1 MILAIDLGGTHL
13 RMAIGDGVGD
23 WGLAHRVRRQP
34 GMDAAGLIAAVG
46 EMLQSWDLPAARLAG
61 IGVSAAAVVA
71 PDGTIRR
78 AENIGWTD
86 VPLARM
92 LREAFDVPAIVET
105 DVYCGALFEAQH
117 GQARGAASALY
128 VAAGTGV
135 GHALILDGRV
145 WRGAAGGANA
155 IGHMV
160 IERDG
165 VRCYCGNAGCL
176 CPRASG
182 KAQAS
187 ESAPGGALE
196 ALAQAL
202 GAALTLI
209 EPETVILAGG
219 ALAQPWFDGARLV
232 ELLPHFAYP
241 GLVLPRLV
249 TSDVPDPNLRGA
261 ALHLKERS

>member
-23 WGLAHRVRRQP
+23 WVLAHRVRRQP
-34 GMDAAGLIAAVG
+34 GMDAAGLIAMIG
-46 EMLQSWDLPAARLAG
+46 EVLGSWNLAPARLEG
-61 IGVSAAAVVA
+61 IGVSAAAVV
-71 PDGTIRR
+71 DGDGGIRR

-86 VPLARM
+86 VPFARM
-92 LREAFDVPAIVET
+92 LSEAFGVPAAVDT
-105 DVYCGALFEAQH
+105 DVYCGALFEARH
-117 GQARGAASALY
+117 GQARRAGSALY

-165 VRCYCGNAGCL
+165 LRCYCGNAGCL
-176 CPRASG
+176 CTRASG
-182 KAQAS
+182 KAQSS
-187 ESAPGGALE
+187 EAAPGFALE
-196 ALAQAL
+196 ALAQAI

-209 EPETVILAGG
+209 EPEVVILAGG
-219 ALAQPWFDGARLV
+219 ALAQPWFERARLS
-232 ELLPHFAYP
+232 ELLPRFSYP